1 MDKMI
6 IKNKSGSQ
14 MVEASVVIPIFILT
28 VFSLISVCIFFFS
41 SLKAQTSLHIE
52 LAEEICSSNAIFNIK
67 TKTIETS
74 KLTGGISKI
83 VVKKKSEGTVYI
95 INQAEIIRIGELL
108 ELSDD
113 EE

>member
-6 IKNKSGSQ
+6 INNKSGSQ

-28 VFSLISVCIFFFS
+28 VFSLISVCIFFS